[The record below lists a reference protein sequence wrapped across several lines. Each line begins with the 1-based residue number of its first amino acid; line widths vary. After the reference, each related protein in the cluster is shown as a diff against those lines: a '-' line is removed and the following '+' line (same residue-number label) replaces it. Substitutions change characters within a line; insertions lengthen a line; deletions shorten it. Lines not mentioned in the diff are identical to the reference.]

1 MVVCKADNHKGTA
14 TLRGYIAMLVV
25 MTAYRGLGVGER
37 SPPASD
43 YLLGHSHDSQAHA
56 ASGCTAELRLCM
68 ASLDI
73 LNRPMTPLQG
83 PEDVQHSHG
92 IGTAAHRAGAG
103 LQVLLTRTSYG
114 AIQTFPMSSWSCS
127 QKQNWMQGQYRRS
140 LAASERC
147 QRCRDRPQGCHCCI
161 RGLVPGA

>member
-43 YLLGHSHDSQAHA
+43 YLLDYSHSSQAHA

-68 ASLDI
+68 AISDVP
-73 LNRPMTPLQG
+73 NRPMSPQRLFSTL
-83 PEDVQHSHG
+83 
-92 IGTAAHRAGAG
+92 TA
-103 LQVLLTRTSYG
+103 
-114 AIQTFPMSSWSCS
+114 
-127 QKQNWMQGQYRRS
+127 
-140 LAASERC
+140 
-147 QRCRDRPQGCHCCI
+147 
-161 RGLVPGA
+161 